1 MNAGRMLK
9 RPNWRTSLVVQRVK
23 TSPSHAGGVGLILG
37 GGAQIH
43 MPLDVE
49 KEKDV
54 ILKDELPGLVGA

>member
-43 MPLDVE
+43 MPLDE
-49 KEKDV
+49 KPKQKAEAMLSR
-54 ILKDELPGLVGA
+54 IQYRL